1 MVSMQSAGYRIIT
14 VVLKMQLLIIQLI
27 VQGTKGFLYRALR
40 AFCHFTFTVI
50 QCILKGSR
58 FSGRRYSNEDEN
70 IVF

>member
-27 VQGTKGFLYRALR
+27 VQGTKGF
-40 AFCHFTFTVI
+40 CHFTFTAI